1 MKPLEQDLIIMAF
14 HSHGVKLRGPPTY
27 LLPMARRLR
36 KIAEISEKVLGGA
49 DMGCKS
55 KKKRPKGR

>member
-36 KIAEISEKVLGGA
+36 KIAEISERLFGA
-49 DMGCKS
+49 G
-55 KKKRPKGR
+55 KKKKKARW

>member
-1 MKPLEQDLIIMAF
+1 MKLNPIEQDLIIMAF

-36 KIAEISEKVLGGA
+36 KIAEISERLFGA
-49 DMGCKS
+49 G
-55 KKKRPKGR
+55 KKKKARW

>member
-1 MKPLEQDLIIMAF
+1 MKPLEQDLIIMAL

-36 KIAEISEKVLGGA
+36 KIAEISERVLGGA
-49 DMGCKS
+49 EMGCKKKG
-55 KKKRPKGR
+55 KKK